1 MLNILDMFETNFQT
15 TLSMS
20 RKKAVISTK
29 SNLCFVESFDTLS
42 VLPEPAY
49 TYSKLTKETLQQGVK
64 YVQS

>member
-29 SNLCFVESFDTLS
+29 SNVWFVESFDTLS
-42 VLPEPAY
+42 VLPEPPY